1 MKEIYGWVPWF
12 RKLAQNVAEGGKH
25 FLIERAKKVA
35 WNQNGDSP
43 KLLQHGDENIDPFSF
58 FNYLAGRSGTSANR
72 ARIYPCINELFGTPD
87 LDHLDRDEAFIFP
100 ASPLVTALFHDKGDG
115 APDLLWDLFR
125 DAVSGVVSVDASN
138 FDRALEIPSVAISK
152 LTQVLFLI
160 NPEEFLPFDNTGV
173 LSLGISTLDKPKK
186 IEWSCYRE
194 ELRRIRDAFPGCLP
208 YEINLLAYLRSTD
221 RIAVNGR
228 QCFQVSTNVYG
239 NNDDLWED
247 FRQNN
252 WVYTGGPRSKMGWGE
267 PEPSD
272 GRHEYPLRDPQPGDV
287 ALVRYGRQEGRG
299 IGVVYKNDYRDR
311 LAADS
316 RMHVLWLNKSDA
328 NLPGN
333 APIIGFSKAESTKD
347 VFRRAAEY
355 ASTFEL
361 LDRISGEDPPG
372 PTNGGAPDLQALAG
386 ELLIG
391 SDFLHTV
398 WYLLRD
404 KRQVIFQGPPGT
416 GKTYAARKLAACLA
430 GTEERVRLV
439 QFHPSYA
446 YEDFVHGFRPALIDG
461 QPGFKLKKGP
471 LLTMAKEARKD
482 PGAKH
487 FLIIDEINRGNLAK
501 VFGELYFLLE
511 YRDQPMQLQYSDKPF
526 KLPDNL
532 YIIGTMNT
540 ADRSIALVD
549 LALRRRF
556 YFVEFHPDKPPIRGL
571 LKRWL
576 DRNARQM
583 AWIANVVDRANER
596 LNDRQATIGPSYFM
610 KEDLDDR
617 KVSLIW
623 EHNVLPYI
631 EERLYGEH
639 DRLSE
644 FRLDKLRREIGGE
657 NAEDGSQDGEEVSSD
672 DATS

>member
-12 RKLAQNVAEGGKH
+12 RKLAQIVAEGGKH
-25 FLIERAKKVA
+25 FLIERAKKID
-35 WNQNGDSP
+35 WNPKGDTP
-43 KLLQHGDENIDPFSF
+43 PLLRHGDENIDPFSF
-58 FNYLAGRSGTSANR
+58 VSYIASRSGTAANR
-72 ARIYPCINELFGTPD
+72 ARIYPSVNEFFDTPD
-87 LDHLDRDEAFIFP
+87 LEHLDLDDAFIFP
-100 ASPLVTALFHDKGDG
+100 ASPLVNVLFHDQGAGD
-115 APDLLWDLFR
+115 PDLLWRLFR
-125 DAVSGVVSVDASN
+125 NAVSGVESMDAGN
-138 FDRALEIPSVAISK
+138 FDRALEIRKVAISK

-221 RIAVNGR
+221 RIAVNGQ

-287 ALVRYGRQEGRG
+287 VLVRYGRQEGRG

-361 LDRISGEDPPG
+361 LDRTSGEGPPG

-471 LLTMAKEARKD
+471 LLTMAKKARKD
-482 PGAKH
+482 PGATQ

-583 AWIANVVDRANER
+583 AWIADVVDRANER

-644 FRLDKLRREIGGE
+644 FQLDKLRREIGGE